1 MMKNKQNLKWVVFAI
16 VVTFM
21 AVLLLTGCG
30 SDSGSPADGGAGE
43 EAAQDIPTIDGER
56 YETDTVS
63 MIIADGWDVMDISGG
78 LQAYQG
84 ISKAVEVWVR
94 GSGLAEDAGQ
104 KSIKNFASSYDGTE
118 VEEIELF
125 GLTFHKTT
133 FVFSGMEQTKFGA
146 VKDGQQIEISL
157 AGENHLDDDE
167 IMGMFYS
174 ITLK

>member
-1 MMKNKQNLKWVVFAI
+1 MMKNKQNLKWYALAL

-21 AVLLLTGCG
+21 TVMLIAGCG
-30 SDSGSPADGGAGE
+30 SESDSPTAGDAGE
-43 EAAQDIPTIDGER
+43 EATPDIPTIEGER

-94 GSGLAEDAGQ
+94 GSGLADDAGQ
-104 KSIKNFASSYDGTE
+104 KSIENFASSYDGTE

-125 GLTFHKTT
+125 GLTFHATT
-133 FVFSGMEQTKFGA
+133 YIFSGLEQTKFGA
-146 VKDGQQIEISL
+146 VKDGQQIEITL

-174 ITLK
+174 IILK